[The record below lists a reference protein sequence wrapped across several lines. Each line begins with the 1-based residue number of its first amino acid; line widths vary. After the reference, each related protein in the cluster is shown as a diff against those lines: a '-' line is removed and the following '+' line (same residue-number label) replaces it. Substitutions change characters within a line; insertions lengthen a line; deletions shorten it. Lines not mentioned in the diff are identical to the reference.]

1 MVPLYFISN
10 QPFSGKSSMCVGVGK
25 IFSEKG
31 LKVGYMKPVGTLPTK
46 VGGVTTDEDAQ
57 YISNILGSEDRLEDI
72 CPVVLTQQYNR
83 EGLKDEKF
91 SADFIEKIARSYHN
105 IKKDKDVVVL
115 EGAKSLEDG
124 YFLGICALKICQK
137 LKAKTVMVFRY
148 DAEVVNQVLFARDVL
163 GDSFGGVII
172 NWVPRS
178 QIDYMEELVL
188 PYLVKKKINIFG
200 YVVSDKILSS
210 VSVKE
215 MADLLGGQIICAQDN
230 TDGLVETF
238 MVGAMGQEQALK
250 FFRRKANKAV
260 ITGGDR
266 ADVQLAAL
274 ETQTKCLILT
284 GNFQP
289 STVVLGR
296 AEELGVPMILVDY
309 DTLTAVE
316 KAGEIIGHV
325 RFHEIK
331 KIDKI
336 VEVVREYIDTE
347 RIMELSGKQ

>member
-1 MVPLYFISN
+1 MVPLFFVSN

-25 IFSEKG
+25 LFTEKG
-31 LKVGYMKPVGTLPTK
+31 LKVGYMKPVGTLPTR
-46 VGGVTTDEDAQ
+46 VGGINTDEDAQ
-57 YISNILGSEDRLEDI
+57 YISNILDVKEELEDV
-72 CPVVLTQQYNR
+72 CPIVLTQHYTR
-83 EGLKDEKF
+83 EGLRDKSF
-91 SADFIEKIARSYHN
+91 SKGFVDLIAKAYHR
-105 IKKDKDVVVL
+105 IQKGKDVVIL
-115 EGAKSLEDG
+115 EGAKSVEDG
-124 YFLGICALKICQK
+124 YLLGISSDKICEKLGAKVIMVIKYSSEIVDQVLYSKEFLGDYL
-137 LKAKTVMVFRY
+137 
-148 DAEVVNQVLFARDVL
+148 
-163 GDSFGGVII
+163 SGVII

-178 QIDYMEELVL
+178 QMNYLEELIVPFL
-188 PYLVKKKINIFG
+188 TKEGIEVFG
-200 YVVSDKILSS
+200 YIASDKVLSS

-215 MADLLGGQIICAQDN
+215 MSELLGGKIICAEDKVN
-230 TDGLVETF
+230 ELVETF

-274 ETQTKCLILT
+274 ETPTKCIILT

-289 STVVLGR
+289 STIVLGR

-309 DTLTAVE
+309 DTLTTVE
-316 KAGEIIGHV
+316 KVEEIIGHV

-336 VEVVREYIDTE
+336 VKVVREYIDINRLLE
-347 RIMELSGKQ
+347 ISKK

>member
-1 MVPLYFISN
+1 MIPLFFISN

-25 IFSEKG
+25 LFAEKG
-31 LKVGYMKPVGTLPTK
+31 LRVGYMKPVGTLPTR
-46 VGGVTTDEDAQ
+46 VGGITTDEDAQ
-57 YISNILGSEDRLEDI
+57 YISNILGVKEELEDI
-72 CPVVLTQQYNR
+72 CPIVLTQQYNR
-83 EGLKDEKF
+83 EGLKDKNF
-91 SADFIEKIARSYHN
+91 SKGFIDLIKNSYN
-105 IKKDKDVVVL
+105 RIQKGKDIIIL
-115 EGAKSLEDG
+115 EGAKSIEDG
-124 YFLGICALKICQK
+124 YFLGISSDKICES
-137 LKAKTVMVFRY
+137 LGAKAVMVIKY
-148 DAEVVNQVLFARDVL
+148 SSEIVDQVLYAKQFL
-163 GDSFGGVII
+163 GSCVAGVII

-178 QIDYMEELVL
+178 QLEYVEELIV
-188 PYLVKKKINIFG
+188 PFLVKNKIEIFG
-200 YVVSDKILSS
+200 YIVSDKMLSS
-210 VSVKE
+210 VSIKE
-215 MADLLGGQIICAQDN
+215 MSELLGGQIICAQDKV
-230 TDGLVETF
+230 DELVETF

-274 ETQTKCLILT
+274 ETPTKCLILT

-296 AEELGVPMILVDY
+296 AEELGVPMILVNF

-316 KAGEIIGHV
+316 KVGEIIGHV

-336 VEVVREYIDTE
+336 VDVVREYVGINKL
-347 RIMELSGKQ
+347 MEISKK

>member
-10 QPFSGKSSMCVGVGK
+10 QPFSGKSSMCVGTGK
-25 IFSEKG
+25 IFLEKG

-57 YISNILGSEDRLEDI
+57 YIYNTFETEDRLEDI
-72 CPVVLTQQYNR
+72 CPIVITQQYNR
-83 EGLKDEKF
+83 EGLKDDNFAK
-91 SADFIEKIARSYHN
+91 DFIGQIEKSYNN
-105 IKKDKDVVVL
+105 IQKGKDVVIL
-115 EGAKSLEDG
+115 EGAKSIEDG
-124 YFLGICALKICQK
+124 YFLGISALKICER

-148 DAEVVNQVLFARDVL
+148 DTEMVDEILHSKDVL
-163 GDSFGGVII
+163 GKHFGGIII

-178 QIDYMEELVL
+178 QVGYLEELVL
-188 PYLVKKKINIFG
+188 PYLEKKGIDVYG
-200 YVVSDKILSS
+200 YVISDKILSS
-210 VSVKE
+210 VSVRE
-215 MADLLGGQIICAQDN
+215 MADLLGGQIICAEDKAEE
-230 TDGLVETF
+230 LVETF

-274 ETQTKCLILT
+274 ETQTRCLILT

-289 STVVLGR
+289 SSVVLGR
-296 AEELGVPMILVDY
+296 AEELGVPMILVNY

-316 KAGEIIGHV
+316 RAGEIIGHV
-325 RFHEIK
+325 RFHEVK

-336 VEVVREYIDTE
+336 VEVVREYIDTGK
-347 RIMELSGKQ
+347 ILELSKK

>member
-1 MVPLYFISN
+1 
-10 QPFSGKSSMCVGVGK
+10 
-25 IFSEKG
+25 
-31 LKVGYMKPVGTLPTK
+31 MKPVGTLPTK

-57 YISNILGSEDRLEDI
+57 YISNILESQDKLEDI

-83 EGLKDEKF
+83 EGLKDDRF
-91 SADFIEKIARSYHN
+91 SKDFIENISKSYKN
-105 IKKDKDVVVL
+105 IQKNKDIVVL

-124 YFLGICALKICQK
+124 YYLGISALKICQK
-137 LKAKTVMVFRY
+137 LNAKTVMVFRFESEMV
-148 DAEVVNQVLFARDVL
+148 DEILFAREVL
-163 GDSFGGVII
+163 GENFGGIII

-178 QIDYMEELVL
+178 QMEYLEELII
-188 PYLVKKKINIFG
+188 PYLKKHGIEIFG

-210 VSVKE
+210 VSVRE
-215 MADLLGGQIICAQDN
+215 MADLLGGQIICAEDKA
-230 TDGLVETF
+230 DELVETF

-296 AEELGVPMILVDY
+296 AEELGVPMVLVNY

-325 RFHEIK
+325 RFHEVK

-347 RIMELSGKQ
+347 KVLELSKQ

>member
-1 MVPLYFISN
+1 MIPLFFISN

-25 IFSEKG
+25 LFAEKG
-31 LKVGYMKPVGTLPTK
+31 LKVGYMKPVGTLPTR
-46 VGGVTTDEDAQ
+46 VGGITTDEDAQ
-57 YISNILGSEDRLEDI
+57 YISSILDVKEELEDI
-72 CPVVLTQQYNR
+72 CPIVLTQQYTR
-83 EGLKDEKF
+83 EGLKDKSF
-91 SADFIEKIARSYHN
+91 SRGFMDLIEKAYRRIQKS
-105 IKKDKDVVVL
+105 KDIIIL
-115 EGAKSLEDG
+115 EGAKSVEDG
-124 YFLGICALKICQK
+124 YFLGISTDKICK
-137 LKAKTVMVFRY
+137 RLKAKVVMVIKYSSEIVDQILYSKKFL
-148 DAEVVNQVLFARDVL
+148 DNCLA
-163 GDSFGGVII
+163 GIII

-178 QIDYMEELVL
+178 QVDYLKELVI
-188 PYLVKKKINIFG
+188 PFITKKEIEVFG
-200 YVVSDKILSS
+200 YIVSDKMLSS

-215 MADLLGGQIICAQDN
+215 MSELLGGQIICAEDKV
-230 TDGLVETF
+230 DELVETF

-274 ETQTKCLILT
+274 ETPTKCLILT

-296 AEELGVPMILVDY
+296 AEELGVPMILVNF

-316 KAGEIIGHV
+316 RVGEIIGHV

-336 VEVVREYIDTE
+336 VEVVKEYVDIKRLLE
-347 RIMELSGKQ
+347 ISKK

>member
-1 MVPLYFISN
+1 MVPLFFISN

-25 IFSEKG
+25 LFAEKG
-31 LKVGYMKPVGTLPTK
+31 LKVGYMKPVGTLPIK
-46 VGGVTTDEDAQ
+46 VGAVTTDEDAQ
-57 YISNILGSEDRLEDI
+57 YILNILDAKEELEDV
-72 CPVVLTQQYNR
+72 CPIVLTQQHNR
-83 EGLKDEKF
+83 EGLKGQDF
-91 SADFIEKIARSYHN
+91 SRGFIDLIDKAYNR
-105 IKKDKDVVVL
+105 IKKDKDIVIL
-115 EGAKSLEDG
+115 EGAKSIEDG
-124 YFLGICALKICQK
+124 YFLGISANKICEK
-137 LKAKTVMVFRY
+137 LRAKAILVIKYSTEIVDQILYSKEFLK
-148 DAEVVNQVLFARDVL
+148 NNL
-163 GDSFGGVII
+163 SGVIV

-178 QIDYMEELVL
+178 QIDYLEKLVVPFL
-188 PYLVKKKINIFG
+188 TRNGIEVLGYLT
-200 YVVSDKILSS
+200 SDKILSS

-215 MADLLGGQIICAQDN
+215 MSEMLGGQIICAQNKVDE
-230 TDGLVETF
+230 LVETF

-250 FFRRKANKAV
+250 FFRRKADKAV

-274 ETQTKCLILT
+274 ETPTKCLILT

-296 AEELGVPMILVDY
+296 AEELGVPMILVNY

-316 KAGEIIGHV
+316 KVGEIIGHV

-336 VEVVREYIDTE
+336 IEVIREYINVDRLLE
-347 RIMELSGKQ
+347 ISKSN

>member
-10 QPFSGKSSMCVGVGK
+10 QPFSGKSSMCVGTGK
-25 IFSEKG
+25 IFTEKG

-46 VGGVTTDEDAQ
+46 VGGITTDEDAQ
-57 YISNILGSEDRLEDI
+57 YISNILQSKDRLEDI
-72 CPVVLTQQYNR
+72 CPVVITQQHAR
-83 EGLKDEKF
+83 EALKDGDFPK
-91 SADFIEKIARSYHN
+91 DFIKHIEKSYKN
-105 IKKDKDVVVL
+105 IRKDKDIVIL
-115 EGAKSLEDG
+115 EGAKSIEDG
-124 YFLGICALKICQK
+124 YFLGISSLKICEK
-137 LKAKTVMVFRY
+137 LGAKTVMVFRY
-148 DAEVVNQVLFARDVL
+148 DGEVVDEILFSRDVI
-163 GDSFGGVII
+163 GDHFGGIII

-178 QIDYMEELVL
+178 QKEYLEELVI
-188 PYLVKKKINIFG
+188 PYLKRKGINIFG
-200 YVVSDKILSS
+200 YIISDKILSS
-210 VSVKE
+210 VSVRE
-215 MADLLGGQIICAQDN
+215 MADLLGGQIICAEDKA
-230 TDGLVETF
+230 DELVETF

-274 ETQTKCLILT
+274 ETHTRCLILT

-296 AEELGVPMILVDY
+296 AEELGVPMVLVNY

-316 KAGEIIGHV
+316 RAGEIIGHV
-325 RFHEIK
+325 RFHEVK

-347 RIMELSGKQ
+347 KILELSKQ

>member
-1 MVPLYFISN
+1 MVPLFFISN
-10 QPFSGKSSMCVGVGK
+10 RPFSGKSSMCVGVSK
-25 IFSEKG
+25 IFTEKG
-31 LKVGYMKPVGTLPTK
+31 LKVGYMKPVGTLPTR
-46 VGGVTTDEDAQ
+46 VGGITTDEDAQ
-57 YISNILGSEDRLEDI
+57 YISNILKLEDNLEDI
-72 CPVVLTQQYNR
+72 CPVVITQQCCR
-83 EGLKDEKF
+83 EGLKDENYSKGF
-91 SADFIEKIARSYHN
+91 IKKIEKSYKN
-105 IKKDKDVVVL
+105 IQKNKDIVVL
-115 EGAKSLEDG
+115 EGAKSIEDG
-124 YFLGICALKICQK
+124 CFMGISAIKITER
-137 LKAKTVMVFRY
+137 LNAKTIMVLKY
-148 DAEVVNQVLFARDVL
+148 DNDMVDEILYSRKIL
-163 GDSFGGVII
+163 GDYFGGIII

-178 QIDYMEELVL
+178 QMNYLEELVL
-188 PYLVKKKINIFG
+188 PYLNSKGVENFG

-210 VSVKE
+210 VSVRE
-215 MADLLGGQIICAQDN
+215 MAEFLNGQIICAEEKAD
-230 TDGLVETF
+230 DLVETF

-274 ETQTKCLILT
+274 ETHTKCLILT

-296 AEELGVPMILVDY
+296 AEELGVPMILVNY

-316 KAGEIIGHV
+316 KVGEIIGHV
-325 RFHEIK
+325 RFHEVK

-347 RIMELSGKQ
+347 KILELSKQ

>member
-10 QPFSGKSSMCVGVGK
+10 QPFSGKSSMCVGTGK
-25 IFSEKG
+25 IFAEKG

-46 VGGVTTDEDAQ
+46 VGGITTDEDAQ
-57 YISNILGSEDRLEDI
+57 YISNILQSKDGLEDI
-72 CPVVLTQQYNR
+72 CPVVITQQHTR
-83 EGLKDEKF
+83 EGLKDGDFAK
-91 SADFIEKIARSYHN
+91 DFIEQIEKSYKN
-105 IKKDKDVVVL
+105 IQKDKDIVIL
-115 EGAKSLEDG
+115 EGAKSIEDG
-124 YFLGICALKICQK
+124 YFLGISSLEICKK
-137 LKAKTVMVFRY
+137 LKAKTIMVFRY
-148 DAEVVNQVLFARDVL
+148 NTGMVDEILHARDVI
-163 GDSFGGVII
+163 GVHFGGIII

-178 QIDYMEELVL
+178 QREYLEELVI
-188 PYLVKKKINIFG
+188 PYLKRKGISIFG
-200 YVVSDKILSS
+200 YIISDKILSS
-210 VSVKE
+210 VSVRE
-215 MADLLGGQIICAQDN
+215 MAGLLGGQIICAD
-230 TDGLVETF
+230 DKADELVETF

-274 ETQTKCLILT
+274 ETQTRCLILT

-296 AEELGVPMILVDY
+296 AEELGVPMVLVNY

-316 KAGEIIGHV
+316 RAGEIIGHV
-325 RFHEIK
+325 RFHEVK

-347 RIMELSGKQ
+347 KILELSKK